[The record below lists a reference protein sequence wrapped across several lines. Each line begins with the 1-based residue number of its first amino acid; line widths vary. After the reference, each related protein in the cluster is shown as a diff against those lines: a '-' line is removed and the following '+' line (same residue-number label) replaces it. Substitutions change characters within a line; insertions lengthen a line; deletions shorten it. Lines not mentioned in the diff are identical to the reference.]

1 MKELK
6 LLRMLA
12 TFALALLA
20 VLTLAACGGG
30 DPESHTFELSVTST
44 TLLKGVTPIQVK
56 QGDTVTLDVSMDD
69 ALTFHLH
76 GYDIEVEG
84 GPGEHAVLNFVADA
98 TGSFPFTVHAVEE
111 HEEGGDH
118 EHEEE
123 EEVELGRLEV
133 LPR

>member
-1 MKELK
+1 MPYVKTMRVITAMAVV
-6 LLRMLA
+6 LL
-12 TFALALLA
+12 TTLL
-20 VLTLAACGGG
+20 LAACGGG

-44 TLLKGVTPIQVK
+44 TLLDGETPIQVK
-56 QGDTVTLDVSMDD
+56 QGDTVTLDVAMDE

-84 GPGEHAVLNFVADA
+84 GPSEHAVLSFVADA
-98 TGSFPFTVHAVEE
+98 TGSFPFTVHPIEE

-118 EHEEE
+118 GHEE